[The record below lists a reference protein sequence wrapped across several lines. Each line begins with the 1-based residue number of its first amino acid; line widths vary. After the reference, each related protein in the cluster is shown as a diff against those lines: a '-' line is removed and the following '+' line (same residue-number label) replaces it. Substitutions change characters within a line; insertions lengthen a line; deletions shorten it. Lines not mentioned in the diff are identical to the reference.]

1 MYGSTFAA
9 IISAPRGKL
18 KDKKGNSTRLIEFK
32 IKVDFSTS
40 IGGSL
45 DKAAKAA
52 LAGLQ
57 DRGLSK
63 IEVPIDSEAANITLT
78 NGSDT
83 CQIVG
88 ARGIKVVG
96 KVNMNKPEDA
106 PVAELHWRFNYEEA
120 MWKFL
125 GRNFGSTC
133 DVLIEKQQLSLL
145 EGGGEGEA
153 SKTGKGKKGSK
164 AGAAAATS

>member
-9 IISAPRGKL
+9 IISAPKGKF
-18 KDKKGNSTRLIEFK
+18 KDAKGNSTRLIEFK

-40 IGGSL
+40 IGGPL

-52 LAGLQ
+52 LIGLQ
-57 DRGLSK
+57 ERGLSK
-63 IEVPIDSEAANITLT
+63 IEVPIDAEAANITLT
-78 NGSDT
+78 NGSDS

-88 ARGIKVVG
+88 ARGMKIVG
-96 KVNMNKPEDA
+96 KSNMNKPEDA

-133 DVLIEKQQLSLL
+133 DVLIERQQLSLL
-145 EGGGEGEA
+145 EGGGEGGEA
-153 SKTGKGKKGSK
+153 KPGKGKKAK
-164 AGAAAATS
+164 AGAAAAGA